1 MSTIVAFFESAIDT
15 PLTAPANTPTIRIR
29 RTDTQALVVT
39 DLAMTEQGDGNFS
52 FDFSPTDGI
61 EYAARSDGD
70 PTVSGQTIAGAR
82 YAYGSL
88 SGTTEARIE
97 VGIPDILADT
107 AAMQPLVDVAIS
119 TRSTLAQA
127 DILNDATPFAGADI
141 DAAISSRAV
150 AGDAMDLTGGA
161 LSNINSNLSLSHGAG
176 SWSTATGFAVPG
188 DAMTLTAGER
198 TAIDTELTAAHG
210 AGAWDGTASAAVV
223 QAGLTAQGYTTARA
237 PLLDNLDAAVS
248 TRSTLAQADI
258 LNDAT
263 PFAGADIDAAISTR
277 SSHSAAD
284 VDTLITASHGAGN
297 YTTATG
303 FAVPGDAMTLTA
315 GERTAIDTEL
325 TAAHGAGAWDGTASA
340 AVVQAGLTAQG
351 YTTGRAPLLDN
362 LDAAISTRSSHSAA
376 DVDTLI
382 TASHGAGNYT
392 TATGFAV
399 AGDAMTLTAGERTAI
414 DTTLSTAHG
423 AGLWDSATV
432 PIADIQ
438 AGMTAQGYT
447 TARAPLLDNLDVAVS
462 TRSSH
467 SAADVD
473 TLITASHGAGNYTTA
488 TGFAVAGDAM
498 TLTAGERTAI
508 DTELATAHGAGAWD
522 GTASIADI
530 QAGLDANGYTIARS
544 TSLDNLDAAISGI
557 DAVLTASH
565 GAGSWAVGASLSGAV
580 DEIHAALGLTLG
592 SPASFDSATGITVPA
607 ESIDVVLSVVGTTVT
622 LTRQP

>member
-223 QAGLTAQGYTTARA
+223 QAGLTAQGYTTA
-237 PLLDNLDAAVS
+237 
-248 TRSTLAQADI
+248 
-258 LNDAT
+258 
-263 PFAGADIDAAISTR
+263 
-277 SSHSAAD
+277 
-284 VDTLITASHGAGN
+284 
-297 YTTATG
+297 
-303 FAVPGDAMTLTA
+303 
-315 GERTAIDTEL
+315 
-325 TAAHGAGAWDGTASA
+325 
-340 AVVQAGLTAQG
+340 
-351 YTTGRAPLLDN
+351 RAPLLDN